1 MCGGK
6 GQGWRRNPSHAAI
19 TPISQVDRLPT
30 QLTSRTSGPAED
42 KLLGQELVAV
52 SHADTYGAVG
62 KGEWKQAPLGT
73 RQP

>member
-1 MCGGK
+1 MCGSK

-30 QLTSRTSGPAED
+30 QLTSRASGPAED